1 MEKAQ
6 AFYHLFHVAFDLIWS
21 EAYFWIVEQAVQIML
36 AVLKDEED
44 GAFLAVVI
52 RRFGR
57 DNLLQVDDARVV
69 EPREQLHLAYRG
81 DRELRDGRRQEA
93 QSHQTRQSSD
103 TRLFSSGRADDRGA
117 AAGWRRRGKR
127 RTPSFSL
134 HMLTFLSATTSL
146 VSLFVALYTVLCA
159 PAAPVQIWMAA
170 EALQACRPKLLELRR
185 RALLSPVGTLTN
197 DTILF
202 VVVERL
208 HGHST
213 WAWLQPG
220 AVPKCSSGGSGGGSD
235 GAAALVVLRA
245 HTSLSDRQPQCAAA
259 SMLLDVRAVARPP
272 AHTAVAARAVTQVAQ
287 HLLARAVNKGCP
299 APAGTNFV
307 PDGRWAVRGARPD
320 GG

>member
-1 MEKAQ
+1 M
-6 AFYHLFHVAFDLIWS
+6 
-21 EAYFWIVEQAVQIML
+21 
-36 AVLKDEED
+36 
-44 GAFLAVVI
+44 
-52 RRFGR
+52 
-57 DNLLQVDDARVV
+57 
-69 EPREQLHLAYRG
+69 
-81 DRELRDGRRQEA
+81 
-93 QSHQTRQSSD
+93 
-103 TRLFSSGRADDRGA
+103 
-117 AAGWRRRGKR
+117 
-127 RTPSFSL
+127 
-134 HMLTFLSATTSL
+134 
-146 VSLFVALYTVLCA
+146 A
-159 PAAPVQIWMAA
+159 PARQATHPFFLVAHVDLLKRHHLLGLLVRRLVHRPVPHQPHQQSWMAA
-170 EALQACRPKLLELRR
+170 KALRACRPKLLELRR
-185 RALLSPVGTLTN
+185 RAPLSPVGTLTN

>member
-1 MEKAQ
+1 
-6 AFYHLFHVAFDLIWS
+6 
-21 EAYFWIVEQAVQIML
+21 
-36 AVLKDEED
+36 
-44 GAFLAVVI
+44 
-52 RRFGR
+52 
-57 DNLLQVDDARVV
+57 
-69 EPREQLHLAYRG
+69 
-81 DRELRDGRRQEA
+81 
-93 QSHQTRQSSD
+93 
-103 TRLFSSGRADDRGA
+103 
-117 AAGWRRRGKR
+117 
-127 RTPSFSL
+127 
-134 HMLTFLSATTSL
+134 
-146 VSLFVALYTVLCA
+146 
-159 PAAPVQIWMAA
+159 MAA

-272 AHTAVAARAVTQVAQ
+272 AHTAVAARAVTQLQVAQ
-287 HLLARAVNKGCP
+287 HLLARAVTKVAL
-299 APAGTNFV
+299 APAGMNFV
-307 PDGRWAVRGARPD
+307 RRWALGRPRRSAGRRVGD
-320 GG
+320 DHMHRDVWRAIMHENTAASVLRYVQAAPAEFEAIGRRRVAVDERLQPR